1 MTMTMIPKIPS
12 KSKDDAAKDTQSSA
26 TVTNAEHDFHIKLQ
40 LNRSVA
46 MYAVKYSEEKRG
58 MIIS

>member
-1 MTMTMIPKIPS
+1 MIPKIPS
-12 KSKDDAAKDTQSSA
+12 KSTNDAAKDTQSSA
-26 TVTNAEHDFHIKLQ
+26 KVTNAEHDFHIELQ

-58 MIIS
+58 IIIS

>member
-1 MTMTMIPKIPS
+1 MTMIPKIPT
-12 KSKDDAAKDTQSSA
+12 KSTNDAAKDTQSSA
-26 TVTNAEHDFHIKLQ
+26 NVTNAEHDFHIELQ

-58 MIIS
+58 IIIS